1 MRDQEWILKH
11 LKVCRYQV
19 EAISYLGREEI
30 EKSYE
35 ELYLVKLNFFGELV
49 ERIVYRHCE
58 CLDMISKNIQV
69 KDMLGKADEVFYP
82 RSDGQEIKLD
92 KRRPI
97 MVGELNPNTVLFYED
112 YVSLREH
119 FFEGKN
125 LVQVA
130 CFIRTDD
137 LRTSLDYG
145 KYGLYKLTV
154 NVVQKEAV

>member
-1 MRDQEWILKH
+1 MRDQEWILEH

-19 EAISYLGREEI
+19 EAISYLGYEKI

-35 ELYLVKLNFFGELV
+35 ELYLVKLNFFGETV
-49 ERIVYRHCE
+49 ERIVYRHGK

-69 KDMLGKADEVFYP
+69 KDMLGKADKVFYP

-92 KRRPI
+92 KRCPI
-97 MVGELNPNTVLFYED
+97 MGGDLNPDTVLFYED

-125 LVQVA
+125 LVQLA
-130 CFIRTDD
+130 CFIRSDD
-137 LRTSLDYG
+137 LRTSFDYG

-154 NVVQKEAV
+154 NVVEE